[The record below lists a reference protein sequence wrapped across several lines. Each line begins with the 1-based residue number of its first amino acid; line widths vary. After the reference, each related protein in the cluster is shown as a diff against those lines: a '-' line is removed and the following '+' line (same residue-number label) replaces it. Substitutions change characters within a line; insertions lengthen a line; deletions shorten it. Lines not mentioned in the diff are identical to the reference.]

1 MKIFTFLL
9 ICNFALAID
18 SKDSSLYVRHG
29 VPPLPIVPK
38 VKIEK
43 FIGKWFLISALPRPL
58 FADCVAQTSEYR
70 ILTKNSISILKTC
83 FKEKGKTSTVKGK
96 ALVVNTITNSE
107 LEVTF
112 ENFLEKVVQ
121 TKWDY
126 TIFQL
131 DKNYEFVMVGSKDR
145 KSLSIM
151 ARRPTMP
158 RKVLDHYV
166 DLAKKNGFDVSKLIY
181 SKY

>member
-18 SKDSSLYVRHG
+18 SKDSSLHIRHG
-29 VPPLPIVPK
+29 VPPLPTVPK
-38 VKIEK
+38 VKIEN

-83 FKEKGKTSTVKGK
+83 FQKKGKTSTVKGK
-96 ALVVNTITNSE
+96 AIVVNTITNSE
-107 LEVTF
+107 LEVTY
-112 ENFLEKVVQ
+112 ENFLNKLIY
-121 TKWDY
+121 KIGDY
-126 TIFQL
+126 TIFQV

-145 KSLSIM
+145 KLLSIM
-151 ARRPTMP
+151 SRRPKMP
-158 RKVLDHYV
+158 RKVLDQYV
-166 DLAKKNGFDVSKLIY
+166 YIAKKNGFDVSKLIY
-181 SKY
+181 SKF